1 MAEDV
6 KQGLEKASGASKP
19 SFGGWE
25 AAVGLTERWL
35 ARSERVDTLL
45 EGLPSALTGQERAR
59 AQQLF
64 YGVVRWSS
72 RLEAALSGLMARP
85 PRTKVKA
92 VLVVAGF
99 ELLEG
104 GPTLTAKVIHHAV
117 EKAKTV
123 CSAKEAGL
131 VNAVA
136 RKLALRLAEKPS
148 DVATEL
154 AHPEW
159 LVGRWTQQFGAA
171 TTRQL
176 LEWNQQPAPVYARW
190 RRSFAEASE
199 GTASTPVPEFLAPT
213 KWPGFYEVKAG
224 KWDEVRRLANE
235 GALYVQDPSTR
246 LCIGLL
252 APQPGEVILDAC
264 AAPGGKSLFI
274 ADVMKSGKVIAL
286 DEPAEPGKVDIRLVR
301 LKENLARAPAGVE
314 VAQVEADL
322 RKVNTVFYRNLNL
335 PESYDAVLLDAPCS
349 NTGVMRH
356 RIDVKWRLQDG
367 DFARHAEAQLELLHA
382 AARLVRPGG
391 RIVYSTCSIDGQEND
406 QVIKGFFDSRAGG
419 PFKLEASVQAYPWK
433 DGHDGAGAFLLKKA
447 D

>member
-6 KQGLEKASGASKP
+6 KQGLEKGPEAAKSQPSG
-19 SFGGWE
+19 WV
-25 AAVGLTERWL
+25 AAVGLVERWL
-35 ARSERVDTLL
+35 ARAERVDTLL
-45 EGLPSALTGQERAR
+45 EGLAPNLGTQERAR

-72 RLEAALSGLMARP
+72 RIESALAGLMAHP
-85 PRTKVKA
+85 PRTKVRA
-92 VLVVAGF
+92 VLMIAGF

-104 GPTLTAKVIHHAV
+104 GADLTAKVIHHAV
-117 EKAKTV
+117 ERAKTV

-136 RKLALRLAEKPS
+136 RKMAARLAEKPA
-148 DVATEL
+148 DVPTEF

-159 LVGRWTQQFGAA
+159 LVARWTQQFGAA
-171 TTRQL
+171 TTRML
-176 LEWNQQPAPVYARW
+176 LEWNQQPAPVYVRW
-190 RRSFAEASE
+190 RSAA
-199 GTASTPVPEFLAPT
+199 PVPEFLAPT
-213 KWPGFYEVKAG
+213 QWPGFFEVKAG
-224 KWDEVRRLANE
+224 KWDEIRRLVGE

-246 LCIGLL
+246 LCLEML

-274 ADVMKSGKVIAL
+274 ADLMKSGQIVAL
-286 DEPAEPGKVDIRLVR
+286 DEPAAPGKTDIRLVR
-301 LKENLARAPAGVE
+301 LKENLSRAPAGVA
-314 VAQVEADL
+314 VALVEADL

-335 PESYDAVLLDAPCS
+335 PEAYDAVLLDAPCS

-367 DFARHAEAQLELLHA
+367 DFARHAEQQLELLHA

-391 RIVYSTCSIDGQEND
+391 RLVYSTCSVDAQENE
-406 QVIKGFFDSRAGG
+406 QVIKAFFDSRAGG
-419 PFKLEASVQAYPWK
+419 PFKLEKSTRAYPWQ
-433 DGHDGAGAFLLKKA
+433 DGHDGAGAFLLTKQ
-447 D
+447 

>member
-45 EGLPSALTGQERAR
+45 EGLPSALTGQDRAR

-136 RKLALRLAEKPS
+136 RKLALRLAEKPA

-159 LVGRWTQQFGAA
+159 LVGRWTQQFGAE

-190 RRSFAEASE
+190 RIEA
-199 GTASTPVPEFLAPT
+199 PVPEFLAPT
-213 KWPGFYEVKAG
+213 KWPGFFEVKAG

-274 ADVMKSGKVIAL
+274 ADTMKSGKVIAL